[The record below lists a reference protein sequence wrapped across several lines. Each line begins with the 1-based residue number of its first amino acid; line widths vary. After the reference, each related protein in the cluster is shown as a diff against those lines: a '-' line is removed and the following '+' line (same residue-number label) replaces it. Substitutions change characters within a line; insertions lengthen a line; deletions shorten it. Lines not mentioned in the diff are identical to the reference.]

1 VSADPAA
8 AKPSDFLIDTSI
20 MSAPLTYVD
29 GLYHFLWADGVAK
42 LTFIQ
47 TLADP
52 APDEHTPMQ
61 NRARHAITIAIPVP
75 SLVKAIE
82 YLTSNLP
89 LLTAEKPD
97 G

>member
-1 VSADPAA
+1 MDSDPNQVT
-8 AKPSDFLIDTSI
+8 PTDFLIETSI

-29 GLYHFLWADGVAK
+29 SLYHLLWADGVAK
-42 LTFIQ
+42 LTFVQ

-52 APDEHTPMQ
+52 PPDANTPMQ
-61 NRARHAITIAIPVP
+61 NRARHVVTLAMPVP
-75 SLVKAIE
+75 NLVRAID
-82 YLTSNLP
+82 YLNANLP